1 MTAAVAACGGGASE
15 TTASPDDD
23 SGPAASEVVV
33 DPNDAPSGS
42 AVGEAPDET
51 IPDAAAPSPAPGPG
65 GAPATNGDTPPDD
78 LPPDPE
84 EAPEAQPE
92 RLAYLGP
99 GSSPTISGDGN
110 FVLFS
115 GNSILDVVSGRVQ
128 QITVADLGLDEEG
141 FVLFLDSTSADGRF
155 LTFTYVADGTDA
167 IAPETTN
174 FLYDRSDGS
183 VVNLRDSLPSA
194 ADGPIAL
201 SSVISPDGRHVAFT
215 VFDQVLEAEPEPFSI
230 HGLWIYDHLSGTA
243 FEVLPRSSG
252 RSLQFAEPLDFSE
265 DGRFLLFAA
274 LDQDL
279 LTADVNAGWD
289 FFLYDQTTG
298 ITELVSVPVLDAE
311 PRVADQ
317 DEFFTPRPSGEISL
331 DGRFVVFQS
340 EAGNLVRNDTNDV
353 GDVFLRDRVLG
364 ETRLVS
370 VATDGGQAD
379 VATFAAATSGNG
391 SVIIFSSRAS
401 TLVQGDVNDQ
411 FDLFVHYPETV
422 CTLRISEAASG
433 IGGDG
438 ISFFSSVRDDGAAV
452 VFSSASSNLLPSDP
466 RSDAGGLFVASLS
479 TSCE

>member
-1 MTAAVAACGGGASE
+1 M
-15 TTASPDDD
+15 
-23 SGPAASEVVV
+23 
-33 DPNDAPSGS
+33 
-42 AVGEAPDET
+42 
-51 IPDAAAPSPAPGPG
+51 
-65 GAPATNGDTPPDD
+65 
-78 LPPDPE
+78 
-84 EAPEAQPE
+84 
-92 RLAYLGP
+92 
-99 GSSPTISGDGN
+99 
-110 FVLFS
+110 
-115 GNSILDVVSGRVQ
+115 Q

-317 DEFFTPRPSGEISL
+317 DEFFTPRPSGEISPRWPL
-331 DGRFVVFQS
+331 CRLSIRSRQLGSKRHERCWGRVPSRPCARRDAPCERRDGWWASRRGDIRRCNLRERFRHHF
-340 EAGNLVRNDTNDV
+340 
-353 GDVFLRDRVLG
+353 
-364 ETRLVS
+364 
-370 VATDGGQAD
+370 
-379 VATFAAATSGNG
+379 
-391 SVIIFSSRAS
+391 
-401 TLVQGDVNDQ
+401 
-411 FDLFVHYPETV
+411 
-422 CTLRISEAASG
+422 
-433 IGGDG
+433 
-438 ISFFSSVRDDGAAV
+438 
-452 VFSSASSNLLPSDP
+452 
-466 RSDAGGLFVASLS
+466 
-479 TSCE
+479 